1 MNYTVEKL
9 EKSRVKFVIK
19 VDEKEL
25 DAAIDE
31 AYAKNKHK
39 YQVEGF
45 RKGHVPKSVLER
57 TYGKGV
63 FYEDALDIILPK
75 YYDEVLSKETELVPV
90 GRPEA
95 DIMDFQDNGV
105 TFSVTVTVKPEVK
118 LGQYKGLEVK
128 RDKVRI
134 TEAMIEA
141 ELKLAQDRQS
151 RLVEVKDDRASRKG
165 DFVTIDFT
173 GSVDGV
179 EFDGG
184 HAEDYDLGLGTGTFI
199 PGFEEQLEGLK
210 VGEEKDVKVTFPKDY
225 GSKELAGKEA
235 VFACKVKAIKA
246 KEMPEINDEF
256 AKDVS
261 EFDTLDEY
269 KKDIKKQLKHEA
281 DQRADEKVE
290 NDLVEL
296 IAGGSEVEVP
306 DEMVEEAIDERLK
319 ELQYQL
325 MYQGMQLDKYLEM
338 LGTTMEAVRKDFRE
352 QAEKTVKSRLVMEAL
367 ISAEH
372 LEPTKEEVD
381 VKIKEFA
388 DGAKKTVEE
397 YTKDMHE
404 RQLNYIVNNLATD
417 KIFGFLKANNTI
429 VK

>member
-199 PGFEEQLEGLK
+199 PSFEEQLEGLK

-306 DEMVEEAIDERLK
+306 DEMVEEAIDERLQ

-325 MYQGMQLDKYLEM
+325 MYQGMQLYGCM
-338 LGTTMEAVRKDFRE
+338 R
-352 QAEKTVKSRLVMEAL
+352 S
-367 ISAEH
+367 
-372 LEPTKEEVD
+372 
-381 VKIKEFA
+381 
-388 DGAKKTVEE
+388 
-397 YTKDMHE
+397 
-404 RQLNYIVNNLATD
+404 
-417 KIFGFLKANNTI
+417 
-429 VK
+429 

>member
-1 MNYTVEKL
+1 
-9 EKSRVKFVIK
+9 
-19 VDEKEL
+19 
-25 DAAIDE
+25 
-31 AYAKNKHK
+31 
-39 YQVEGF
+39 
-45 RKGHVPKSVLER
+45 
-57 TYGKGV
+57 
-63 FYEDALDIILPK
+63 
-75 YYDEVLSKETELVPV
+75 
-90 GRPEA
+90 
-95 DIMDFQDNGV
+95 MDFQDNGV

-261 EFDTLDEY
+261 ECDTLDEY

-306 DEMVEEAIDERLK
+306 DEMVEEAIDERLQ

>member
-1 MNYTVEKL
+1 
-9 EKSRVKFVIK
+9 
-19 VDEKEL
+19 
-25 DAAIDE
+25 
-31 AYAKNKHK
+31 
-39 YQVEGF
+39 
-45 RKGHVPKSVLER
+45 
-57 TYGKGV
+57 
-63 FYEDALDIILPK
+63 
-75 YYDEVLSKETELVPV
+75 
-90 GRPEA
+90 
-95 DIMDFQDNGV
+95 
-105 TFSVTVTVKPEVK
+105 
-118 LGQYKGLEVK
+118 
-128 RDKVRI
+128 
-134 TEAMIEA
+134 
-141 ELKLAQDRQS
+141 
-151 RLVEVKDDRASRKG
+151 
-165 DFVTIDFT
+165 
-173 GSVDGV
+173 
-179 EFDGG
+179 
-184 HAEDYDLGLGTGTFI
+184 
-199 PGFEEQLEGLK
+199 
-210 VGEEKDVKVTFPKDY
+210 
-225 GSKELAGKEA
+225 
-235 VFACKVKAIKA
+235 
-246 KEMPEINDEF
+246 MPEINDEF

-306 DEMVEEAIDERLK
+306 DEMVEEAIDERLQ

-372 LEPTKEEVD
+372 LEPTKEEVE